1 MSEQRTTPASWLT
14 GHAFADRYALGA
26 PIARGGMAEVFHAVD
41 LWSNHPVAVKV
52 LLPHLAHDPAQQQK
66 FFREGNALQKI
77 KHTNVVGVV
86 ASGSEVVRGQ
96 EVMYLVLEYV
106 HGCTLHQLLKLRPVL
121 SVAEM
126 LDIMVPIVEGLSEV
140 HAHRL
145 VHRDFKPA
153 NVLLDESACTI
164 KLSDFGL
171 TRRADQDGTGELMG
185 TPAYVAPEILDPRA
199 TPGPAADVFA
209 VGVTMYRMLTGR
221 MPFEGLESDQQV
233 LYHNTNTDIPSITAI
248 LPGVSSDVAGIISWC
263 TRRNPADRPQD
274 ATELYRALTECQ
286 EKLSPA
292 ERSYRAESADHPV
305 TTLWEDVAEIAER
318 SGRTRVLRST
328 PISAHGQATDL
339 IDDNSDWPQVTSD
352 HDRAAQ
358 RAADEPADIY
368 EPTDISVGPLTA
380 ADAGYDSISGAYR
393 RPRPTGGSQQAQASS
408 ADSGAYPAPP
418 HVPINPRL
426 APEPWRPAPTPALL
440 TVYAVLL
447 LLGFVTASFLGWWL
461 ATFLL

>member
-1 MSEQRTTPASWLT
+1 MSEQRTAPTSWLT

-41 LWSNHPVAVKV
+41 LWSNNPVAVKV

-77 KHTNVVGVV
+77 RHTNVVGVV

-126 LDIMVPIVEGLSEV
+126 LEVMVPIVEGLSEV

-153 NVLLDESACTI
+153 NVLLDGAACTI

-199 TPGPAADVFA
+199 APGPAADVFA

-221 MPFEGLESDQQV
+221 MPFDGLESDQQV
-233 LYHNTNTDIPSITAI
+233 LYHNTNTDIPSVTAL
-248 LPGVSSDVAGIISWC
+248 LPGVSPDIAGIISWC

-274 ATELYRALTECQ
+274 ATELYRALADSQ
-286 EKLSPA
+286 EKLTRA
-292 ERSYRAESADHPV
+292 EKAYRAEAADHPV
-305 TTLWEDVAEIAER
+305 TTLWDDVAEIAER
-318 SGRTRVLRST
+318 SGRTRVLSST
-328 PISAHGQATDL
+328 PISAHGQAEDL
-339 IDDNSDWPQVTSD
+339 IDETTDWPLTTD
-352 HDRAAQ
+352 HEKAAQ
-358 RAADEPADIY
+358 LAADEPADIY
-368 EPTDISVGPLTA
+368 EPTDISVGPQPA
-380 ADAGYDSISGAYR
+380 DDAGYDSISGAYR
-393 RPRPTGGSQQAQASS
+393 NPRPGYQRQGDQASPAAS
-408 ADSGAYPAPP
+408 AGTYSAQPPASLD
-418 HVPINPRL
+418 PRRT
-426 APEPWRPAPTPALL
+426 PEPWRPAPSVALL
-440 TVYAVLL
+440 VAYAVLF
-447 LLGFVTASFLGWWL
+447 LLGFVAASFLGWWL
-461 ATFLL
+461 ATFLI